1 MGNQEITLRIKCSLK
16 EFYEI
21 LEKQN
26 FSVCSKFLLNDKY
39 FLPSNLNIK
48 NLSSR
53 EILKNAILLR
63 NIYDY
68 TTKEK
73 IYKFTFKR
81 KEFDE
86 SGNILNQSSVNCKI
100 YNIEDG
106 EKFLNSIGYS
116 EILQIK
122 EYDVVYKKEELE
134 IAVKDVENGDNLIE
148 IETIKNNNSL
158 DTVEKLE
165 EKILQMNLPIY
176 EDNFF
181 VKKAEIELDKKLYN
195 KL

>member
-1 MGNQEITLRIKCSLK
+1 MGNQEITLKLDCGLK
-16 EFYEI
+16 EFNEI

-26 FSVCSKFLLNDKY
+26 FKVYSKFSLNDKY
-39 FLPSNLNIK
+39 FVPTNLNIK

-53 EILKNAILLR
+53 EILKNAVLLR

-68 TTKEK
+68 ITKEK

-81 KEFDE
+81 KEFDKN
-86 SGNILNQSSVNCKI
+86 GNILNQSSVNCKI
-100 YNIEDG
+100 CNIEDG

-148 IETIKNNNSL
+148 IETVKNNNSL

-165 EKILQMNLPIY
+165 EKILKMNLPIY